1 MSDEDPSVPIV
12 LHGPGWQQSPNGG
25 WQLPIECPNLVHYVT
40 LPKTLQ
46 FGPHNVYKCGWDSDC
61 KYAYY
66 RGTQSDFPNGNPSGT
81 SQNSPAKR

>member
-1 MSDEDPSVPIV
+1 MATVAERRLAIADRVPE
-12 LHGPGWQQSPNGG
+12 PGS
-25 WQLPIECPNLVHYVT
+25 LCYAA
-40 LPKTLQ
+40 LQ
-46 FGPHNVYKCGWDSDC
+46 FGPHKVYKCGWDSDC